1 MEVAVLLKV
10 VGGGFSG
17 VGSLILA
24 YRGYVIFNWVKY
36 TLFAHE
42 KSIDAL
48 ASAIYNIEPV
58 YDGKII
64 MGSLDQLLKLED
76 KLGFWLLI
84 VGIVMFGIGMLAT
97 AISYLVA

>member
-10 VGGGFSG
+10 VGGLSSG

-24 YRGYVIFNWVKY
+24 YRGFVIFKWVKY

-48 ASAIYNIEPV
+48 VSAIYNTKPV

-64 MGSLDQLLKLED
+64 MRSLDQLLKLED
-76 KLGFWLLI
+76 KLGSWLLI
-84 VGIVMFGIGMLAT
+84 IGIVMFGVGMIAT
-97 AISYLVA
+97 AISYFFA